1 MTRIILRRIALAIP
15 ALLGVS
21 LLVFLLMQ
29 ILPGDPAAGMLGPG
43 APPEARELLR
53 HQLGLDR
60 PLPIRYL
67 SWLGD
72 VLRGDLGY
80 SEQRRRSVASLL
92 SQAWSNTVILAA
104 VTAAFGLVLG
114 ALIGTVS
121 AIFRGKWLDR
131 LLSTAALTGLSV
143 PSFWLAVLLL
153 IVFSA
158 ELNWLPPSGTG
169 LGEGPVE
176 FARHLVMPVIAG
188 GLVTLGITARVTR
201 ASMVEAYDADFV
213 TTLHAKGLRSRQVL
227 GHVSKNALNPILTT
241 AGLQI
246 GYLLGGQVLIET
258 IFSWPGMGELVFTA
272 ISQRDLVVVQ
282 GAILVMAVAFVL
294 VNLAVDI
301 IQMFVDPSLKRAT
314 A

>member
-1 MTRIILRRIALAIP
+1 VARIILRRLALAIP

-21 LLVFLLMQ
+21 ILVFLLMQ
-29 ILPGDPAAGMLGPG
+29 ILPGDPAAAMLSPG
-43 APPEARELLR
+43 APPEAREMLR

-72 VLRGDLGY
+72 VLTGDLGY
-80 SEQRRRSVASLL
+80 SEQRRRSVADLL
-92 SQAWSNTVILAA
+92 GQAWSNTFILAA
-104 VTAAFGLVLG
+104 ITAAFGLILG
-114 ALIGTVS
+114 SVIGTVA
-121 AIFRGKWLDR
+121 AIYRGSWLDR
-131 LLSTAALTGLSV
+131 FLSTAALTGLSV

-169 LGEGPVE
+169 LDDGLVE

-201 ASMVEAYDADFV
+201 ASMIEAYDADFV
-213 TTLHAKGLRSRQVL
+213 TTLRAKGLRNRQVL

-282 GAILVMAVAFVL
+282 GAILVMAVAFVI

-301 IQMFVDPSLKRAT
+301 IQALVDPSLKRAT
-314 A
+314 G